1 LRISLT
7 LSRRETENQG
17 VPNYSPPVSRSQ
29 FPRPEIPLYLRVSTR
44 LSQCTTA
51 TDPARMSDVTF
62 NMSEEERKAKAERR
76 AVFEEWIKP
85 HDEKMKDLRRLIDE
99 LAVGVN
105 AFCDSQSTTS
115 SIDNQFTTTSTDTES
130 HVPSDDS
137 SWHPS
142 DTSNSSEPYCP
153 PTQDM
158 SSLTSPILSDDVTTL
173 ESDSSSPKSHL
184 SSTSTTDLSPTPK
197 LKSPVDSP
205 LQPHLVQSIQ
215 FPSLPEPEPPPCDRL
230 LKRSPRYRSQPHML
244 DTDSEDEAKP
254 RRVNML
260 LRPVSPDYDSSE
272 TDEPDSECSSESDHV
287 SKVSGSQPHHNNNTQ
302 VASNGDYTNHSDAY
316 VYDSDDANTGDQS
329 ESNDDD
335 SSDHSDTSSG
345 DLLSDY

>member
-1 LRISLT
+1 
-7 LSRRETENQG
+7 
-17 VPNYSPPVSRSQ
+17 
-29 FPRPEIPLYLRVSTR
+29 
-44 LSQCTTA
+44 
-51 TDPARMSDVTF
+51 MSDVTF
-62 NMSEEERKAKAERR
+62 NISEKESKDERQAMLAK
-76 AVFEEWIKP
+76 VFFQYLDTRDGKELLKEVV
-85 HDEKMKDLRRLIDE
+85 LRMGMD
-99 LAVGVN
+99 ASV
-105 AFCDSQSTTS
+105 DSQSTTTS
-115 SIDNQFTTTSTDTES
+115 SIDNQSTTTSLETES

-142 DTSNSSEPYCP
+142 DTSNSSDPYCP